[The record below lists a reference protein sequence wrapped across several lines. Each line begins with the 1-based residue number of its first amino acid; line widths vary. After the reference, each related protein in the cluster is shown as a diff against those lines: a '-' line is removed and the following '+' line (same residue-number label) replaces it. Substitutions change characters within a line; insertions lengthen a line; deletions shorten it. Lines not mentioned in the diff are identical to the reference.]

1 MKKYNYFYKITNNI
15 NCKYYYGVHSTDNL
29 NDGYMG
35 SGTYLWRAYNKYGI
49 ENFSKEILKYFDT
62 AEEMFKY
69 EQEIV
74 NQELVDDPKC
84 YNLICG
90 GHGGRGYKFTDDQKQ
105 VQRENAKKQWQ
116 SDELR
121 KQNSISNKKAWS
133 NKELRQKHSEIM
145 KKSNSDETRRKKS
158 EAMKKRWQDPNY
170 VKWQREIN
178 SGENNPMFGK
188 TPHNKKQK

>member
-15 NCKYYYGVHSTDNL
+15 NCKYYYGVHSTNNL
-29 NDGYMG
+29 DDGYLG

-90 GHGGRGYKFTDDQKQ
+90 GHGGRGYKFTDEQKQ
-105 VQRENAKKQWQ
+105 VQSKNAKKQWE

-121 KQNSISNKKAWS
+121 KQNSDSNKKAWS
-133 NKELRQKHSEIM
+133 NKELKNKHSEATKIQM
-145 KKSNSDETRRKKS
+145 SHTPKEQRQANAKKARQASLAKLNGYK
-158 EAMKKRWQDPNY
+158 A
-170 VKWQREIN
+170 I
-178 SGENNPMFGK
+178 
-188 TPHNKKQK
+188 

>member
-15 NCKYYYGVHSTDNL
+15 NGNYYYGVHSTNNL
-29 NDGYMG
+29 DDGYMG
-35 SGTYLWRAYNKYGI
+35 SGVLLNYAYNKYGKS
-49 ENFSKEILKYFDT
+49 NFTKEIKCYFTTLDE
-62 AEEMFKY
+62 AYSY
-69 EQEIV
+69 EAEIV

-90 GHGGRGYKFTDDQKQ
+90 GHGGRGYKFTDEQKQ
-105 VQRENAKKQWQ
+105 VQSKNAKKQWQ

-121 KQNSISNKKAWS
+121 KQNSDSNKKAWS
-133 NKELRQKHSEIM
+133 NKELKNKHSEIM